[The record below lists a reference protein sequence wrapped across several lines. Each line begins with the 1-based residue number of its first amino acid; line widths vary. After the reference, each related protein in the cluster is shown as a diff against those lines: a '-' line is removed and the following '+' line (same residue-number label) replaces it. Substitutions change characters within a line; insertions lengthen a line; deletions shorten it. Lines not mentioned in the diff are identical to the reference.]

1 MLVLV
6 TGMTKRGLHPVML
19 KGKNTMKWQHDKAL
33 RRIRA
38 LIGEAP
44 EIRVR
49 HFSEEYMPGYL
60 AGTAKVRDAGERVSP
75 PLFLAKGDA
84 VLVGTVNVYI
94 AITNYDDYRIDQG
107 RETESSHELALRF
120 LHLYYSACDR
130 VAERS
135 RAQRVD
141 FHGSRMH
148 AVVLNQSGIDVT
160 PESIADAF
168 AFVQDFR
175 AVAEKANQALAS
187 SELTARFR
195 IGIDAGPCVAI
206 NNGTGLEQEPM
217 FLGSAANHAA
227 KLAEGN
233 QPGIY
238 LSDRVR
244 ALMALPQIRGHESYQ
259 SLDEGTFAQLA
270 ASGASAIGSRLGSRE
285 LSATAERFVGTWQ
298 SEIAATRTQDF
309 SVPNFS
315 FHYHK
320 PPLSDIDFTV
330 LTPSNSIRMGL
341 ISMLAD
347 LSGYTSFIDDA
358 VASRDIAHA
367 VRSLYV
373 IRDEFQNVVERDFGG
388 RKVRFIG
395 DCIHALL
402 AAGSATETSGSDS
415 VVQSFLCAGGLRS
428 SFEVCQ
434 AELTNL
440 ESLGLAIGFE
450 YGLTPVS
457 RIGIRGTRSVRLASS
472 VASATSEKMQRECGD
487 NGVKLGPNALDL
499 LPSALKDLTSSSG
512 AGSGVT
518 YDDVATCL
526 SLPKSHPLAPAAS
539 VYAQPQN
546 RNERP
551 VARAHSGKA

>member
-1 MLVLV
+1 MA
-6 TGMTKRGLHPVML
+6 
-19 KGKNTMKWQHDKAL
+19 WQHEKA
-33 RRIRA
+33 RGRIRA
-38 LIGEAP
+38 LIDEAP
-44 EIRVR
+44 EIQVR
-49 HFSEEYMPGYL
+49 HFSDEYLPRYL
-60 AGTAKVRDAGERVSP
+60 AATAKLRDASERISP
-75 PLFLAKGDA
+75 PLFDLAKGDA
-84 VLVGTVNVYI
+84 VLVGTVHVYI

-107 RETESSHELALRF
+107 RETAASHERALRF
-120 LHLYYSACDR
+120 LHLYYGACDR

-148 AVVLNQSGIDVT
+148 AVVLNQSGNEVT
-160 PESIADAF
+160 PESVADAL
-168 AFVQDFR
+168 AFVRDFR
-175 AVAEKANQALAS
+175 AVAEKANQALAN

-227 KLAEGN
+227 KLAEGD

-244 ALMALPQIRGHESYQ
+244 ALLKLPEMGALEGYQ
-259 SLDEGTFAQLA
+259 SLEEGTFAQLA
-270 ASGASAIGSRLGSRE
+270 ATRASAIGAAFSSSE
-285 LSATAERFVGTWQ
+285 LSATAEQFVDAWKN
-298 SEIAATRTQDF
+298 EIIAMRALDF

-320 PPLSDIDFTV
+320 PPLRGIDYSA
-330 LTPSNSIRMGL
+330 LSPSNSIRMGL

-358 VASRDIAHA
+358 IGSKDIAHA

-373 IRDEFQNVVERDFGG
+373 IRDEFQNVVEDDFGG

-395 DCIHALL
+395 DSIHALL
-402 AAGSATETSGSDS
+402 AKGSATETSSSES
-415 VVQSFLCAGGLRS
+415 VIQSFLCAGGLRS

-450 YGLTPVS
+450 YGPTPVS
-457 RIGIRGTRSVRLASS
+457 RVGIRGKRSVRLASS

-487 NGVKLGPNALDL
+487 NGVKLGPNALHAV
-499 LPSALKDLTSSSG
+499 PSALKDLTDATG
-512 AGSGVT
+512 AASGVT

-526 SLPKSHPLAPAAS
+526 SLRKMPVVAPVASGYAEPKKQ
-539 VYAQPQN
+539 Y
-546 RNERP
+546 ERP
-551 VARAHSGKA
+551 IARAHSDKP

>member
-1 MLVLV
+1 
-6 TGMTKRGLHPVML
+6 MT
-19 KGKNTMKWQHDKAL
+19 WQHDRAL

-38 LIGEAP
+38 LVDEAP

-49 HFSEEYMPGYL
+49 HFSEEYLPGYL
-60 AGTAKVRDAGERVSP
+60 AGAAKLRDAGGRVSP
-75 PLFLAKGDA
+75 PLFDLAKGQA
-84 VLVGTVNVYI
+84 VLVGTVHVYI

-107 RETESSHELALRF
+107 QETESSHERALRF

-130 VAERS
+130 IAERS

-148 AVVLNQSGIDVT
+148 AVVLNQSGTEVT
-160 PESIADAF
+160 LESIADAF
-168 AFVQDFR
+168 AFVRDFR
-175 AVAEKANQALAS
+175 AVAERANQALAN

-227 KLAEGN
+227 KLAEGD

-238 LSDRVR
+238 LSDRVK
-244 ALMALPQIRGHESYQ
+244 ALLNLPLLDGYEGYQ
-259 SLDEGTFAQLA
+259 KLDEGIFSQLA
-270 ASGASAIGSRLGSRE
+270 ATRGSAIGGGFSPRE
-285 LSATAERFVGTWQ
+285 LSAMAEQFVDTWK
-298 SEIAATRTQDF
+298 SEIVAMRAQDF

-320 PPLSDIDFTV
+320 PPLSDIDFAA
-330 LTPSNSIRMGL
+330 LAPSNSIRMGL
-341 ISMLAD
+341 ISILAD
-347 LSGYTSFIDDA
+347 LSGYTSFIDA
-358 VASRDIAHA
+358 AIGSRDIAHA

-373 IRDEFQNVVERDFGG
+373 IRDEFQNVVEKDFRG

-402 AAGSATETSGSDS
+402 AEGSATETSDSDS
-415 VVQSFLCAGGLRS
+415 VVQSLLCAGGLKS
-428 SFEVCQ
+428 SFEICRT
-434 AELTNL
+434 ALTNL
-440 ESLGLAIGFE
+440 DSLGLAIGFE
-450 YGLTPVS
+450 YGPTPVS
-457 RIGIRGTRSVRLASS
+457 RIGIRGARSVRLASS
-472 VASATSEKMQRECGD
+472 IASATSEKMQHECGD
-487 NGVKLGPNALDL
+487 NGVKLGPNALSV
-499 LPSALKDLTSSSG
+499 LPSAFKDLIDASG

-526 SLPKSHPLAPAAS
+526 SLPKTHALAPAAS
-539 VYAQPQN
+539 VYVQSQN
-546 RNERP
+546 HYERP
-551 VARAHSGKA
+551 VARAHSDKA